1 MMIISDFDPDQF
13 LRQQRAI
20 EAHKALVRQL
30 EESAQRFRILAKDLQ
45 TEIDKPFW
53 KWFFGLWH
61 WILFLILVMF
71 CLLFFSFLVF
81 LYA

>member
-30 EESAQRFRILAKDLQ
+30 EESARRFRILAKDLQ

-53 KWFFGLWH
+53 KWFFGL
-61 WILFLILVMF
+61 
-71 CLLFFSFLVF
+71 
-81 LYA
+81 